1 MSTHR
6 MSSISSIDTTST
18 SFYRYIASLT
28 PEEVEEHCA
37 SLSEQEKTN
46 FRHQARLCKI
56 YYGIPRIS
64 QADRQRLLE
73 AEMARMEEMNHL

>member
-1 MSTHR
+1 

-37 SLSEQEKTN
+37 SLSEQEKSK
-46 FRHQARLCKI
+46 FRAQCQLCKLI
-56 YYGIPRIS
+56 YSLKPM
-64 QADRQRLLE
+64 QRAEMNALLE
-73 AEMARMEEMNHL
+73 SEMARMDEMDHL